1 MLGEK
6 HCLRKCEAC
15 SGSTG
20 DSKVICQCP
29 LLCYVI
35 VHQIKNW
42 LVVQKKKKKR
52 KKEKKPKIKQIP
64 LSLATCS
71 TVSTSLTHKT
81 MTHIQI
87 NLLRG

>member
-6 HCLRKCEAC
+6 NCLRKSEAC
-15 SGSTG
+15 SGSTS

-42 LVVQKKKKKR
+42 LAVQKKKKT
-52 KKEKKPKIKQIP
+52 KIKQIP

>member
-6 HCLRKCEAC
+6 NCLRKSEAC

-20 DSKVICQCP
+20 DSKVVCQCP
-29 LLCYVI
+29 IKDTVI

-42 LVVQKKKKKR
+42 FIVPKKKKN
-52 KKEKKPKIKQIP
+52 IKQIP